1 MTKATPDPTEEAWGT
16 PLLAGLSTADAQAL
30 ATCGGIRRF
39 RAGAFIAREGEAGD
53 ALHTVLHGSV
63 RIAMTD
69 ATGDEATLTV
79 LGPGDSFGEL
89 SLLDGRPRSASAV
102 ATESTR
108 TLAVTR
114 ADFHA
119 WLGERPGAAVA
130 LLEAL
135 SLRLRQTDALLA
147 DFIFCDLRQR
157 LARRLLALGE
167 AQGRGQR
174 AGAASTAAASTRA
187 QVRLTQSALAS
198 MLGVSREHVNKEL
211 RGFEQAGWVRLGR
224 GALTLVDAEALRA
237 IASGS

>member
-1 MTKATPDPTEEAWGT
+1 MTSREEDGRAAGDWAT

-30 ATCGGIRRF
+30 AACGGIRRF

-53 ALHTVLHGSV
+53 ALHTVLRGSV
-63 RIAMTD
+63 RIVMTD
-69 ATGDEATLTV
+69 AAGEEATLTV

-102 ATESTR
+102 AAESTR

-114 ADFHA
+114 GDFHA
-119 WLGERPGAAVA
+119 WLGERPGAAAA

-147 DFIFCDLRQR
+147 DFSFCDLRQR

-167 AQGRGQR
+167 AQGRGQG
-174 AGAASTAAASTRA
+174 AGDAAGQA
-187 QVRLTQSALAS
+187 QVRLTQSVLAS

-211 RGFEQAGWVRLGR
+211 RAFAEAGWVRLGR
-224 GALTLVDAEALRA
+224 GSLTLVDEGALQEV
-237 IASGS
+237 ASGS